1 MFVHEDS
8 PVHRLAPECKLVASL
23 LFVVIV
29 ALTPRDL
36 FSAFGAY
43 VLLGGSVVYVSRVR
57 VSFVVRRLVIEVPF
71 LLFLSALPF
80 VTAGETTEV
89 LGADLSIEGLWVA
102 WNVAIKS
109 TLGLAVVVLLAA
121 STQVADLLRGFERLH
136 LPKALLMI
144 AGFMVRY
151 ADVVTGE
158 VRRMRVA
165 RLSRGY
171 QPSWLWQSK
180 AIAGTLGSLFIR
192 SFERGER
199 VHTAMLSRGFNG
211 TLPAPIPTVPP
222 AAGDW
227 LLALALPVLAGLVLT
242 MGSAL

>member
-1 MFVHEDS
+1 MHEHS
-8 PVHRLAPECKLVASL
+8 LVHRLAPECKVVGSL

-36 FSAFGAY
+36 FSAFGVY
-43 VLLGGSVVYVSRVR
+43 VLLVGTVVHLSRVR
-57 VSFVVRRLVIEVPF
+57 VWFVLRRLVIEVPF
-71 LLFLSALPF
+71 LVFLLALPF
-80 VTAGETTEV
+80 ITAGETTEV
-89 LGADLSIEGLWVA
+89 LNADLSIEGLWVA

-109 TLGLAVVVLLAA
+109 TLGLAVVILLAA
-121 STQVADLLRGFERLH
+121 CTQVADLLRGLERLH
-136 LPKALLMI
+136 VPTALLMI

-171 QPSWLWQSK
+171 RPSWLWQSR

-211 TLPAPIPTVPP
+211 TLPASVPSVAP
-222 AAGDW
+222 AVGDW
-227 LLALALPVLAGLVLT
+227 FLALAPPVLAGFVLT
-242 MGSAL
+242 IGSAL

>member
-1 MFVHEDS
+1 M
-8 PVHRLAPECKLVASL
+8 HRLAPECKVVASL

-29 ALTPRDL
+29 ALTPREL
-36 FSAFGAY
+36 FWAFGVY
-43 VLLGGSVVYVSRVR
+43 VLLVGTVVFVARVGVR
-57 VSFVVRRLVIEVPF
+57 FVLRRLLIEVPF
-71 LLFLSALPF
+71 LVFLLALPF
-80 VTAGETTEV
+80 ISGGRTTEV
-89 LGADLSIEGLWVA
+89 LGAELSIEGLWVA

-109 TLGLAVVVLLAA
+109 TLGLAVVILMAA
-121 STQVADLLRGFERLH
+121 CTQVTDLLRGLERLH
-136 LPKALLMI
+136 VPKILLTI

-151 ADVVTGE
+151 ADVVSGE
-158 VRRMRVA
+158 MRRMRIA

-180 AIAGTLGSLFIR
+180 AISGILGSLFIR

-211 TLPAPIPTVPP
+211 TLPPPVPTIAP

-227 LLALALPVLAGLVLT
+227 LSALTLPVLAGLVLAI
-242 MGSAL
+242 GRAL

>member
-1 MFVHEDS
+1 M
-8 PVHRLAPECKLVASL
+8 VASL

-29 ALTPRDL
+29 ALTPRDV

-43 VLLGGSVVYVSRVR
+43 VLLVGTTVYVARVR
-57 VSFVVRRLVIEVPF
+57 VRFVLHRMIIEVPF
-71 LLFLSALPF
+71 LIFLLAMPF
-80 VTAGETTEV
+80 ISGGETTEV

-109 TLGLAVVVLLAA
+109 TLGLTVVILLAA
-121 STQVADLLRGFERLH
+121 CTQVADLLRGLKRLH
-136 LPKALLMI
+136 VPKALLMI

-151 ADVVTGE
+151 ADVVSGE
-158 VRRMRVA
+158 MRRMRIA

-180 AIAGTLGSLFIR
+180 AISGTLGSLFIR

-211 TLPAPIPTVPP
+211 APPSLGPAVAP

-227 LLALALPVLAGLVLT
+227 LLALSLPVLAGFALT
-242 MGSAL
+242 VGSTL